1 MYWHASAGTWKGENH
16 MGAQLAYS
24 PAEAA
29 ELGGISMSKL
39 YEEVRKERLTI
50 RKLGRRSL
58 ITHEDLQAW
67 LNGLPKKPTPLREI
81 GAV

>member
-1 MYWHASAGTWKGENH
+1 MGT
-16 MGAQLAYS
+16 QLAYS
-24 PAEAA
+24 PAKAA
-29 ELGGISMSKL
+29 EVGGISMSKL

-81 GAV
+81 GTL

>member
-1 MYWHASAGTWKGENH
+1 MS
-16 MGAQLAYS
+16 AQLAYS

-39 YEEVRKERLTI
+39 YEEVREERLTI

-67 LNGLPKKPTPLREI
+67 LRGLPKKTSVLREI

>member
-58 ITHEDLQAW
+58 ITH
-67 LNGLPKKPTPLREI
+67 
-81 GAV
+81 